1 MVALMHT
8 IEYEHQSTYSQARLW
23 EVFGNFLDVSWLPG
37 PDRVVV
43 GEYDGREA
51 RFLVIDHEM
60 IVEYLL
66 EMDEPGHRLRYGV
79 LKNLYVPVH
88 DYEAELRVTKDGKG
102 AKVSFKAQFNLADV
116 PEEEVRQMLS
126 GAYQLMAESADQCLA
141 YEDAQ
146 KQKAKK
152 QKAKKAASKK
162 AAPKQK
168 QKAPKKAAP
177 KKAQKKK

>member
-1 MVALMHT
+1 MHT
-8 IEYEHQSTYSQARLW
+8 IEYEHQSPHSQARLW
-23 EVFGNFLDVSWLPG
+23 GIFGDFLDVSWLPG

-43 GEYDGREA
+43 GEYDGKEA

-66 EMDEPGHRLRYGV
+66 EMDKPGRRLRYGV

-116 PEEEVRQMLS
+116 PEEEVRQMLM

-141 YEDAQ
+141 AEDAYRQ
-146 KQKAKK
+146 EQK

-162 AAPKQK
+162 AAPK
-168 QKAPKKAAP
+168 KA
-177 KKAQKKK
+177 AQKKK